1 MKVSTH
7 NIRGLMQATLVS
19 VAIAAIVA
27 PPSQAKFIG
36 AQVYR
41 LSGQQGQSV
50 PLVTDNAGRADART
64 YVRVYRLVHQQP
76 ESVPLVTD
84 HSGAQP
90 EVGSQDHSS
99 FDPLINSTSGAG
111 FHWRDAGIGAA
122 TVFAVVAL
130 GMGALVVLRRR
141 RRSALA

>member
-7 NIRGLMQATLVS
+7 NIRRLMQATLVS

-27 PPSQAKFIG
+27 PPSQAKVIG

-64 YVRVYRLVHQQP
+64 SVQVYRLMHQQP

-84 HSGAQP
+84 HSGSQP
-90 EVGSQDHSS
+90 EVGAAD
-99 FDPLINSTSGAG
+99 STSGGG
-111 FHWRDAGIGAA
+111 FPWREAGIGAG
-122 TVFAVVAL
+122 TVFALAL
-130 GMGALVVLRRR
+130 GMGWLVLLRGRRR
-141 RRSALA
+141 RALA